1 LLFLVI
7 CKNLDVLRMLCKSNI
22 AVDRRMSLSCY
33 EIILHNLYLQCH
45 KDIKS
50 FIKAIGMVYIF

>member
-1 LLFLVI
+1 
-7 CKNLDVLRMLCKSNI
+7 MLCKSNI